1 MLKIYTFLNFFSYS
15 LGNLVTGGAVRNS
28 CPRLESYRVTLF
40 SQCSQ
45 CINLILSVD
54 KELHTMPYL
63 VSVWV
68 ILSLQQTVSGLTVLL
83 VCILAVI
90 ILSCKTESMLFKR

>member
-1 MLKIYTFLNFFSYS
+1 MEVVATSKARVETTISYFSYS
-15 LGNLVTGGAVRNS
+15 LGNLVTGGAVRNP
-28 CPRLESYRVTLF
+28 CPRLESHRVTLF

-68 ILSLQQTVSGLTVLL
+68 ILSLQQTVAS
-83 VCILAVI
+83 
-90 ILSCKTESMLFKR
+90 LFC